1 MLRVPATAGF
11 LLATALL
18 ARPSPGESPEAADG
32 FQWRDDLE
40 GARKTAREQHKPL
53 LIVFR

>member
-1 MLRVPATAGF
+1 MLRSSTTACF
-11 LLATALL
+11 LFVTALL
-18 ARPSPGESPEAADG
+18 SRASFGEAPDAGDD

-40 GARKTAREQHKPL
+40 GARKTARELHKPL